1 MISNCGHDE
10 NNRYKGGKAG
20 DQTGGE
26 WALIK
31 WYNRPWKCVLRH
43 PDAKV
48 RKMISDMAT
57 AAAKNNK
64 IGYDQNERNTFWQ
77 HLKASDYDPAKITV
91 VCEADCSSGVAAIVK
106 AAGYRSGIQKL
117 KEVSIYC
124 YTGNL
129 RAALKAAGFEVL
141 TESKYL
147 TGDAYL
153 LEGDILLNDSCH
165 TAINVT
171 TGAKASGGTKG
182 KTGLKTGKAGL
193 SLIKQFEGCR
203 LESYKCPAGVWTIG
217 YGHTSGVTAGQV
229 ITQAQADAFL
239 VSDVEK
245 FEKKVNKYYEKY
257 GWNQNEFDALVSF
270 AFNIGSI
277 DQLTANGTRSRA
289 VIAEKMV
296 QYNKALGKV
305 LAGLTKRRQA
315 ERKLFLN
322 EPGWNTSGVKN
333 DSTSSVKVDAAQ
345 GKDKSLSG
353 TYEVTASDFLSL
365 RAGAGTGKTE
375 IAKMQPREKVQC
387 YGYYTSVSGV
397 KWLYVVYKGITGF
410 CSSEYLKKK

>member
-64 IGYDQNERNTFWQ
+64 IGYDQSERYTFWQ
-77 HLKASDYDPAKITV
+77 HLKASGYDPAGITV
-91 VCEADCSSGVAAIVK
+91 ACEADCSSGVAAIVK
-106 AAGYRSGIQKL
+106 AAGYRLGIQKL
-117 KEVSIYC
+117 KDVSIYC

-165 TAINVT
+165 TATNVT
-171 TGAKASGGTKG
+171 TGAKASGTSASGGTAAGAG
-182 KTGLKTGKAGL
+182 K
-193 SLIKQFEGCR
+193 
-203 LESYKCPAGVWTIG
+203 P
-217 YGHTSGVTAGQV
+217 
-229 ITQAQADAFL
+229 
-239 VSDVEK
+239 
-245 FEKKVNKYYEKY
+245 
-257 GWNQNEFDALVSF
+257 
-270 AFNIGSI
+270 
-277 DQLTANGTRSRA
+277 
-289 VIAEKMV
+289 
-296 QYNKALGKV
+296 
-305 LAGLTKRRQA
+305 
-315 ERKLFLN
+315 
-322 EPGWNTSGVKN
+322 
-333 DSTSSVKVDAAQ
+333 VKVDAAQ
-345 GKDKSLSG
+345 GKDKSLTG

-365 RAGAGTGKTE
+365 RAGA
-375 IAKMQPREKVQC
+375 
-387 YGYYTSVSGV
+387 
-397 KWLYVVYKGITGF
+397 
-410 CSSEYLKKK
+410 